1 MSDPLNTFHNTMAGL
16 LELEDDLSPIV
27 KIVVLLR
34 VLIQYGMECVGA
46 ESFVH
51 IVNGVMT
58 AELSEDDDDATMH
71 YEKLF
76 SEMEEKSPSVH

>member
-51 IVNGVMT
+51 IANGVMN
-58 AELSEDDDDATMH
+58 AELSEDEDDATMH

>member
-46 ESFVH
+46 ASFVH
-51 IVNGVMT
+51 IANGVMN
-58 AELSEDDDDATMH
+58 AELSEDEDDATMH

>member
-51 IVNGVMT
+51 IANGVMN
-58 AELSEDDDDATMH
+58 AELSEDDDATMH
-71 YEKLF
+71 YEQLF
-76 SEMEEKSPSVH
+76 SSEMEEKSPSVH